1 MTKPR
6 KPVSRTRAAN
16 RAASALAKPADRLLA
31 DVRALIDA
39 ARQQVAQAVNAG
51 LVTLYWHVGQRIR
64 QEILGQQRAAYGEQI
79 VNALRT
85 QLTAEYGRGFD
96 RRNLF
101 HMVRFAEVFPDEQI
115 VYALRTQLSWTH
127 FREII
132 AIEDPLKRDFYA
144 EMCRAEGWSTRT
156 LQDQI
161 KRMVYERT
169 AVSKKPDQVIRAEI
183 AALRDADRLTP
194 DLVFRDPYFLDFLG
208 LRQRYRERDLE
219 EAILRELEAFLL
231 ELGTDFTF
239 VARQKRI
246 SVDYVDYYLDLLF
259 YHRRLRRLVAID
271 LKLEPFRAA
280 DKGQMELY
288 LRWLQ
293 EHETHPDEEPPIG
306 LILCAGKSEEQV
318 RLLRL
323 DAAGIR
329 VAEYLTEL
337 PPRELLQ
344 RKLHDAVWLA
354 REQLA
359 RHAETTKA
367 DGTVEDREDR
377 LPEPGKRSRRKH
389 GSK

>member
-1 MTKPR
+1 MSKSR
-6 KPVSRTRAAN
+6 KPTTGEPARCKAAPV
-16 RAASALAKPADRLLA
+16 PATTDRLLA
-31 DVRALIDA
+31 DVRALIEA

-51 LVTLYWHVGQRIR
+51 LVTLYWYVGKRIR
-64 QEILGQQRAAYGEQI
+64 QEILTEERAAYGEQI
-79 VNALRT
+79 VNSLST

-101 HMVRFAEVFPDEQI
+101 HMIRFAEAFPDEQI

-127 FREII
+127 FRELI
-132 AIEDPLKRDFYA
+132 AIGDPLKRDFYA
-144 EMCRAEGWSTRT
+144 EMCRAERWSTRT
-156 LQDQI
+156 LRDQV

-169 AVSKKPDQVIRAEI
+169 AVSKKPEKVIRAEI
-183 AALRDADRLTP
+183 TGLRDEDRLTP

-208 LRQRYRERDLE
+208 LHQQYSERDLE
-219 EAILRELEAFLL
+219 QAILRELEAFLL

-246 SVDYVDYYLDLLF
+246 SIDYEDYYLDLLF

-271 LKLEPFRAA
+271 LKLERFRDA

-306 LILCAGKSEEQV
+306 LILCAGKSEEQI
-318 RLLRL
+318 RLLQL
-323 DAAGIR
+323 EAAGIR

-344 RKLHDAVWLA
+344 RKLHDAVRLA

-359 RHAETTKA
+359 RQAEPSGAVPQIRPPAKS
-367 DGTVEDREDR
+367 
-377 LPEPGKRSRRKH
+377 LPKRNKRS
-389 GSK
+389 